1 MGPVESWEKSSTY
14 EADLKFLQQQELI
27 ELLDSSTPSV
37 SAFPLENVRQML
49 LEVYASQTEDFWEN
63 RKAIEKEIEEHS
75 SNKTIFPGGSL
86 EISIDNSPCTI
97 RLSPQGEISFLYKN
111 KIIKVERVR
120 VGNVGSYEIA
130 ADIIPS
136 WMITNKTKR
145 RQLEKLKEIKTVGL
159 PARGITSLTQTSQ
172 GISIWYK
179 YMPCEHDP
187 IQTPIIYNIPLG
199 ITSVGEIVKKS
210 IAGEKVEIFRDN
222 FVSAIQYLQN
232 LPDEQFSPWYKEFI
246 GDYLNSIILHTQVSP
261 AK

>member
-1 MGPVESWEKSSTY
+1 MIREVGPVESWETSSKY

-27 ELLDSSTPSV
+27 ELFDQSTLSGVDSNLVST
-37 SAFPLENVRQML
+37 FPLEDVRQKL
-49 LEVYASQTEDFWEN
+49 LEAWEY
-63 RKAIEKEIEEHS
+63 KTEEH
-75 SNKTIFPGGSL
+75 NGGKIIFPWGSL
-86 EISIDNSPCTI
+86 EIMVDNSPCMI
-97 RLSPQGEISFLYKN
+97 RLSTQGEISFLYKN
-111 KIIKVERVR
+111 KNIAVERVR

-130 ADIIPS
+130 ADFVPS
-136 WMITNKTKR
+136 WLIWDKTKR

-172 GISIWYK
+172 GISIGYK

-199 ITSVGEIVKKS
+199 IGSVGEIVKKS

-222 FVSAIQYLQN
+222 FTSAIHYLQS

-246 GDYLNSIILHTQVSP
+246 GEYLNSIILHTQVSS